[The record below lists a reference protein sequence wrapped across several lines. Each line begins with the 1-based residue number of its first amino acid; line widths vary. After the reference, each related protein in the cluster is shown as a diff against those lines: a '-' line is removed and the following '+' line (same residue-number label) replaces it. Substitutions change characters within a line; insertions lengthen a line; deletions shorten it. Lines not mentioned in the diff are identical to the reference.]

1 MNNVKT
7 QIQRFT
13 GLNVTRQL
21 RYLRSKDFC
30 GWQRQEKID
39 FLKDILRVRLSP
51 PITAAA
57 LSLLRELK
65 YRDKYFFRKFLYHI
79 DCSVCNE
86 ARKAIR
92 EKIDSEDSDCSR
104 MLKMLREGDT
114 ADRLLIADHFLGS
127 NDEINVDTLISFL
140 YFNDVKV
147 RDAIINKISIEH
159 QLDEA
164 RVSHVLKSGVVW
176 YVRAALVEILGKRK
190 SSHLWDI
197 VDELMND
204 RNVEVK
210 LKLVGALS
218 MLGEEK
224 VKLYI
229 QRLANDAVIWV
240 RKEAQRALKT
250 M

>member
-1 MNNVKT
+1 VNN
-7 QIQRFT
+7 
-13 GLNVTRQL
+13 QL
-21 RYLRSKDFC
+21 TFLESDDFC
-30 GWQRQEKID
+30 GCQRQEQID
-39 FLKDILRVRLSP
+39 FLKEILRVRLSP
-51 PITAAA
+51 AVIAAA

-86 ARKAIR
+86 ARKAIK
-92 EKIDSEDSDCSR
+92 EKNEAGDTDCGR
-104 MLKMLREGDT
+104 MMKMLREGNT
-114 ADRLLIADHFLGS
+114 ADRLLIADYFLGC
-127 NDEINVDTLISFL
+127 NGDVDVDTLISFL
-140 YFNDVKV
+140 HFNDVKV
-147 RDAIINKISIEH
+147 RDAIIKKISAEH

-197 VDELMND
+197 VDDLMTD

-218 MLGEEK
+218 RLEEDK

-229 QRLANDAVIWV
+229 RRLADDAVIWV
-240 RKEAQRALKT
+240 RKEARKALKT

>member
-1 MNNVKT
+1 MNSKKT
-7 QIQRFT
+7 KIKRFME
-13 GLNVTRQL
+13 LSVTKQL
-21 RYLRSKDFC
+21 AFLESDNFC

-51 PITAAA
+51 AVIAAA
-57 LSLLRELK
+57 LNLLRELK
-65 YRDKYFFRKFLYHI
+65 YRDKYFFRKYLYHI

-92 EKIDSEDSDCSR
+92 EKNDTGDNDCAR
-104 MLKMLREGDT
+104 MMKVLREGDT
-114 ADRLLIADHFLGS
+114 SDRLLIADHFLGC
-127 NDEINVDTLISFL
+127 NGEVDVDTLISFL
-140 YFNDVKV
+140 HFNDVKV
-147 RDAIINKISIEH
+147 RDAIINKISEEH
-159 QLDEA
+159 QLDES

-197 VDELMND
+197 VDDLMSD

-218 MLGEEK
+218 RLREDK